1 MFNLDAYLVIILA
14 LLFVLVAFAV
24 AFIGMT
30 ENKKRLYAA
39 GVVGMIISLA
49 AIIFF
54 TLESEV
60 TGGLG
65 LSLSLLFL
73 VISTMTLLSGEIK
86 GNRKRIGLG
95 GGLSLISLVAV
106 GVFIFS

>member
-1 MFNLDAYLVIILA
+1 MTSLSVGFIISA
-14 LLFVLVAFAV
+14 LLFVLAFAI

-39 GVVGMIISLA
+39 GVVGLMLSLG